1 MATSSTTII
10 GNVTA
15 DPELKFSNDGL
26 ARLNFSVASTHYYT
40 DSKGEKQEK
49 VSFFNVVCW
58 RYLAEDA
65 ARVLEKGIGAIVS
78 GRLEQRSWEA
88 DDGTKRTTVEL
99 VADHVGVLAR
109 SIESLERTKRQDS
122 GGGSEPAKKAMS
134 PRAAKG
140 PAKKQVPDDDP
151 WD

>member
-1 MATSSTTII
+1 MASSPTTII

-15 DPELKFSNDGL
+15 DPELRFTNDGM

-49 VSFFNVVCW
+49 TSFFNAVCW

-65 ARVLEKGIGAIVS
+65 ARVLEKGIGVIVS

-88 DDGTKRTTVEL
+88 DDGTKRQTVEL

-109 SIESLERTKRQDS
+109 SIESVTRRTRNDNS
-122 GGGSEPAKKAMS
+122 SEAPKKAGS
-134 PRAAKG
+134 PRA
-140 PAKKQVPDDDP
+140 KKQTVPADDP
-151 WD
+151 WDD